1 MHELPSYLP
10 CPPPSPPPPP
20 PPSLRGDLG
29 VDLRVLAI
37 ATSKQ
42 MLLSETPIDLDGWE
56 ERFKAE
62 GTATDLSR
70 LGQHMKVRGGG

>member
-1 MHELPSYLP
+1 M
-10 CPPPSPPPPP
+10 
-20 PPSLRGDLG
+20 
-29 VDLRVLAI
+29 DLRVLAI